1 VKDAITGPTSR
12 GPVVVLVGNPGSGK
26 TTVGKAVAKQ
36 LGVAFRDTDRDI
48 EQVSGSSISD
58 IFIEQGEEH
67 FRELERAAVTRALHE
82 HDGVLALGGGA
93 ILSSETRARLNHCT
107 VGYLRVG
114 LAAAMQRLHMNR
126 SRPLLVGNVRG
137 RWQQLAQERDPLYEE
152 VATFSVSTDNRTPQE
167 VAQDVADAINTR
179 SARGHLPSPDR
190 E

>member
-1 VKDAITGPTSR
+1 MTGATTLPTPH

-48 EQVSGSSISD
+48 ERASGSSISD

-67 FRELERAAVTRALHE
+67 FRVLEREAVTLALQEHE
-82 HDGVLALGGGA
+82 GVLALGGGA
-93 ILSSETRARLNHCT
+93 ILSSETRAQLGHGT
-107 VGYLRVG
+107 VAYLRVG
-114 LAAAMQRLHMNR
+114 LAAAMQRLQMNR

-167 VAQDVADAINTR
+167 VAEIVIGAITTR
-179 SARGHLPSPDR
+179 LSRAQEPSSDR